1 MPSTQKSQNS
11 GIDSHLNQLLA
22 MANSSIR
29 TPDSPS
35 LLAELT
41 QKWSPFIIPPL
52 LCTGI
57 VLFVWQLLCLSEA
70 SKMPG
75 PLKVVSQT
83 LKLILNPFEEGGIGV
98 QLFTSLQRVALGY
111 TLAAIVGV
119 AIGVIIGVNVF
130 LRRGFDPMI
139 QVLRTIPPLAWLPIA
154 LAIFQ
159 DGQPAALFLI
169 FITAIWPIVINT
181 AVGVQQIPKDYN
193 NVAKVLRL
201 SGREYLFEILIPST
215 VPYIFTGLR
224 IGVGLA
230 WLAIVAA
237 EMLASGA
244 GGIGFY
250 IWDAY
255 NAGNDNSMSQIIL
268 AVFCVGVVGLILDR
282 FVGYLGS
289 LVVSEDQ

>member
-1 MPSTQKSQNS
+1 
-11 GIDSHLNQLLA
+11 
-22 MANSSIR
+22 MANPALSA
-29 TPDSPS
+29 P
-35 LLAELT
+35 
-41 QKWSPFIIPPL
+41 SPFAIQVKKFGPFIFPPII
-52 LCTGI
+52 CTGA
-57 VLFVWQLLCLSEA
+57 VLLIWQVLCMSPA
-70 SKMPG
+70 SKMPA

-83 LKLILNPFEEGGIGV
+83 FGLILNPFAEGGIGL

-119 AIGVIIGVNVF
+119 AIGLAIGVNPF

-139 QVLRTIPPLAWLPIA
+139 QILRTIPPLAWLPIA

-181 AVGVQQIPKDYN
+181 AVGVQQIPKDYD
-193 NVAKVLRL
+193 NVAKVLQL
-201 SGREYLFEILIPST
+201 SGREYLFSILIPST

-224 IGVGLA
+224 IGIGLA

-255 NAGNDNSMSQIIL
+255 NAGNDNGMSQIIL
-268 AVFCVGVVGLILDR
+268 AVLCVGIVGLCLDR
-282 FVGYLGS
+282 FVSYLGS
-289 LVVSEDQ
+289 LIASES

>member
-1 MPSTQKSQNS
+1 
-11 GIDSHLNQLLA
+11 
-22 MANSSIR
+22 MAN
-29 TPDSPS
+29 PALP
-35 LLAELT
+35 AP
-41 QKWSPFIIPPL
+41 SPFAIQVKKFGPFIFPPII
-52 LCTGI
+52 CTGA
-57 VLFVWQLLCLSEA
+57 VLLIWQVLCMSPE
-70 SKMPG
+70 SKMPA
-75 PLKVVSQT
+75 PLKVMSQT
-83 LKLILNPFEEGGIGV
+83 FGLILDPFAEGGIGL

-119 AIGVIIGVNVF
+119 VIGLAIGVNPF

-139 QVLRTIPPLAWLPIA
+139 QILRTIPPLAWLPIA

-181 AVGVQQIPKDYN
+181 AVGVQQIPKDYD
-193 NVAKVLRL
+193 NVAKVLQL
-201 SGREYLFEILIPST
+201 SGREYLFSILIPST

-224 IGVGLA
+224 IGIGLA

-255 NAGNDNSMSQIIL
+255 NAGNDNGMSQIIL
-268 AVFCVGVVGLILDR
+268 AVLCVGIVGLCLDR
-282 FVGYLGS
+282 LVSYLGS
-289 LVVSEDQ
+289 LIASES

>member
-1 MPSTQKSQNS
+1 
-11 GIDSHLNQLLA
+11 
-22 MANSSIR
+22 MANPALSA
-29 TPDSPS
+29 PSPV
-35 LLAELT
+35 AT
-41 QKWSPFIIPPL
+41 QIKKLSPLILPPII
-52 LCTGI
+52 CTGA
-57 VLFVWQLLCLSEA
+57 VLFIWQVLCMNPE
-70 SKMPG
+70 SKMPA
-75 PLKVVSQT
+75 PLKVASQT
-83 LKLILNPFEEGGIGV
+83 IELVLNPFTEGGIGV
-98 QLFTSLQRVALGY
+98 QLMTSLQRVALGY
-111 TLAAIVGV
+111 ALAAVVGV
-119 AIGVIIGVNVF
+119 AIGLAIGVSPF

-181 AVGVQQIPKDYN
+181 TVGVQQIPKDYD

-201 SGREYLFEILIPST
+201 SGREYLFSILIPST

-224 IGVGLA
+224 IGIGLA

-268 AVFCVGVVGLILDR
+268 AVLCVGLVGLCLDR
-282 FVGYLGS
+282 LVGYLGS
-289 LVVSEDQ
+289 LIASES

>member
-1 MPSTQKSQNS
+1 
-11 GIDSHLNQLLA
+11 
-22 MANSSIR
+22 MANPALR
-29 TPDSPS
+29 LPSPS
-35 LLAELT
+35 PTLLS
-41 QKWSPFIIPPL
+41 KWMPHIMPPI
-52 LCTGI
+52 LCTGVVMI
-57 VLFVWQLLCLSEA
+57 LWQALCLSPTT
-70 SKMPG
+70 KMPG
-75 PLKVVSQT
+75 PLKVITQT
-83 LKLILNPFEEGGIGV
+83 TGLILDPFAEGGIGV

-111 TLAAIVGV
+111 VLAAIVGV
-119 AIGVIIGVNVF
+119 SIGMIIGVNTF

-159 DGQPAALFLI
+159 DGQPASLFLI

-181 AVGVQQIPKDYN
+181 AVGVQQIPKDYD
-193 NVAKVLRL
+193 NVAKVLQL
-201 SGREYLFEILIPST
+201 SGREYLFNILIPST

-224 IGVGLA
+224 IGIGLA

-255 NAGNDNSMSQIIL
+255 NAGNDNGMSQIIL
-268 AVFCVGVVGLILDR
+268 AVFCVGIVGLLLDR
-282 FVGYLGS
+282 LVGYLGS
-289 LVVSEDQ
+289 LIVSES

>member
-1 MPSTQKSQNS
+1 
-11 GIDSHLNQLLA
+11 
-22 MANSSIR
+22 MANPALSA
-29 TPDSPS
+29 PSPVAIQIKK
-35 LLAELT
+35 L
-41 QKWSPFIIPPL
+41 SPLILPPII
-52 LCTGI
+52 CTGA
-57 VLFVWQLLCLSEA
+57 VLFIWQVLCMNPE
-70 SKMPG
+70 SKMPA
-75 PLKVVSQT
+75 PLKVASQT
-83 LKLILNPFEEGGIGV
+83 IELVLNPFTEGGIGV
-98 QLFTSLQRVALGY
+98 QLMTSLQRVALGY
-111 TLAAIVGV
+111 ALAAVVGV
-119 AIGVIIGVNVF
+119 AIGLAIGVSPF

-181 AVGVQQIPKDYN
+181 TVGVQQIPKDYD

-201 SGREYLFEILIPST
+201 SGREYLFSILIPST

-224 IGVGLA
+224 IGIGLA

-268 AVFCVGVVGLILDR
+268 AVLCVGLVGLCLDR
-282 FVGYLGS
+282 LVGYLGS
-289 LVVSEDQ
+289 LIASES